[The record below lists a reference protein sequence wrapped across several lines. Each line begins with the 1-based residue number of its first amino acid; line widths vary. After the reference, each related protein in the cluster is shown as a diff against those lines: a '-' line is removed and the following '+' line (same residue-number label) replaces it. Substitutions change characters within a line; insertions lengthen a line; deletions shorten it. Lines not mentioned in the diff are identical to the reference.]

1 MLHFTITEM
10 VVIPVEFSG
19 VHSRKKLHG
28 YALIPITVHTCK
40 SITTNQNAP
49 FVFVAT
55 DAGDIQNNV

>member
-1 MLHFTITEM
+1 M
-10 VVIPVEFSG
+10 VVIPVEFSS

-28 YALIPITVHTCK
+28 YALRPIVAKVHTCK
-40 SITTNQNAP
+40 SVTSNQNAP

>member
-1 MLHFTITEM
+1 M

-19 VHSRKKLHG
+19 IHRRKKLHG
-28 YALIPITVHTCK
+28 YALKPIVAIVNTCM
-40 SITTNQNAP
+40 SVATNQKAP